1 MIKFKNT
8 IEINDIEDFNDVASE
23 IIDNFLDT
31 IAFDPK
37 YCISLE
43 TDEDYEDHGIDPD
56 CGSQF
61 LWRNNVVGI
70 IDRATERLGKIAE
83 HYFPEDA
90 EQYFELN
97 LSNYVEN

>member
-1 MIKFKNT
+1 MIKFRNT
-8 IEINDIEDFNDVASE
+8 IDINDIEDFNDVVSE
-23 IIDNFLDT
+23 IIDNFLEK

-43 TDEDYEDHGIDPD
+43 TDEDYENYGIDPD

-70 IDRATERLGKIAE
+70 VDRATERFGKIAE

-90 EQYFELN
+90 EEYFEVN
-97 LSNYVEN
+97 LSNYVED